1 MLAILIVN
9 IVMSLILLGILT
21 TILIIY
27 FKQSKDHKK
36 EKAEYELK
44 INYYIKELRERV
56 NEEID

>member
-27 FKQSKDHKK
+27 FKQAKDHKN

-44 INYYIKELRERV
+44 INYYIKELRKRV
-56 NEEID
+56 KEEID